1 MTVTMSG
8 VLGGWL
14 KVSIK
19 ILLSLVFFFS
29 LSSLSSSAVATE
41 TAAAAS
47 TASAAAAAAAAAA
60 AGPHLSPMII
70 NSREKGGR
78 RRLNVIHLIADD
90 LRPEISAPGFGQK
103 VAQTPNI
110 DRLASTGT
118 VFARAYCQQA
128 VCGPSRN
135 SFMTGRRP
143 HHTNVLGNSNGDCF
157 RDVGIDGNG
166 VVGANW
172 TTLPEWF
179 KKSGWNALGGG
190 KTFREF

>member
-8 VLGGWL
+8 VLGGGWL

-29 LSSLSSSAVATE
+29 LSSLSSIAVATE
-41 TAAAAS
+41 TAAIAS
-47 TASAAAAAAAAAA
+47 TAASAA
-60 AGPHLSPMII
+60 AGPHLPPMII
-70 NSREKGGR
+70 NSREKGG